1 MTENPDELFQC
12 DKCRQWFPKKGNIT
26 KAGGVVFRALGD
38 FLEAV
43 VRWALCWSY
52 FMCWAL
58 SALLYLGILGLLL
71 LKWLAY

>member
-1 MTENPDELFQC
+1 MPRINDRNPPWLSL
-12 DKCRQWFPKKGNIT
+12 GH
-26 KAGGVVFRALGD
+26 GGHSIPYRNVGVMLRALCD
-38 FLEAV
+38 FLESL

>member
-1 MTENPDELFQC
+1 MNDN
-12 DKCRQWFPKKGNIT
+12 RQTLIKT
-26 KAGGVVFRALGD
+26 LRALGD
-38 FLEAV
+38 FLEALA
-43 VRWALCWSY
+43 RWALCWSY

>member
-1 MTENPDELFQC
+1 MNDN
-12 DKCRQWFPKKGNIT
+12 RQKLIKMLRT
-26 KAGGVVFRALGD
+26 LGD
-38 FLEAV
+38 FLEAL

>member
-1 MTENPDELFQC
+1 MQKSQNDAIADFLKTGHSLTPLML
-12 DKCRQWFPKKGNIT
+12 RT
-26 KAGGVVFRALGD
+26 LGD
-38 FLEAV
+38 FLEAL

-52 FMCWAL
+52 FMCWAI

>member
-1 MTENPDELFQC
+1 M
-12 DKCRQWFPKKGNIT
+12 
-26 KAGGVVFRALGD
+26 FRALGD
-38 FLEAV
+38 FLEAL

>member
-1 MTENPDELFQC
+1 MPRINDGNPRGYRWD
-12 DKCRQWFPKKGNIT
+12 T
-26 KAGGVVFRALGD
+26 KNTAYHTSAGGVMFRALGD
-38 FLEAV
+38 FLEAL

-58 SALLYLGILGLLL
+58 SALLYLGILGLML